1 MKTLA
6 LFVLLLA
13 SVASAQ
19 TDRPRFDRTE
29 WALLSADAAARGL
42 DVYSTH
48 RALSGGNREATLP
61 GWIVN
66 HPPVMAAYSGGIV
79 LGQYYAARKL
89 FPRHRKLAHLITAA
103 DVSITA
109 PFAIRNLYMPLCASG
124 YVDTR
129 YGCQVPITH

>member
-1 MKTLA
+1 MKTVAVFL
-6 LFVLLLA
+6 LLLA
-13 SVASAQ
+13 PVASAQ
-19 TDRPRFDRTE
+19 TNTRIDRTE

-48 RALSGGNREATLP
+48 WALSGGNREVTLP

-103 DVSITA
+103 DVSITT
-109 PFAIRNLYMPLCASG
+109 PFAVRNLYMPRCASG
-124 YVDTR
+124 YIDTLH
-129 YGCQVPITH
+129 GCQVP

>member
-1 MKTLA
+1 MKTFA
-6 LFVLLLA
+6 LLLLLLV

-19 TDRPRFDRTE
+19 TKATERVDRTE

-48 RALSGGNREATLP
+48 RALNGGNREATLP

-89 FPRHRKLAHLITAA
+89 FPHHRKLAHLITAA
-103 DVSITA
+103 DVAITA
-109 PFAIRNLYMPLCASG
+109 PFAVRNLYMPLCASG
-124 YVDTR
+124 YIDTIH
-129 YGCQVPITH
+129 GCQAP

>member
-1 MKTLA
+1 MKTFA
-6 LFVLLLA
+6 LLFLLL
-13 SVASAQ
+13 VPMVFAQ

-29 WALLSADAAARGL
+29 WVLLSADAAARGL

-48 RALSGGNREATLP
+48 RALNGGNREATLP

-109 PFAIRNLYMPLCASG
+109 PFAVRNLYMPLCASG
-124 YVDTR
+124 YIDTIH
-129 YGCQVPITH
+129 GCQAP

>member
-1 MKTLA
+1 MKTLG

-13 SVASAQ
+13 SVASVQ

>member
-1 MKTLA
+1 M
-6 LFVLLLA
+6 FVLLLA

-19 TDRPRFDRTE
+19 TNTPRFDQTE
-29 WALLSADAAARGL
+29 WALLTADVAARGL

-48 RALSGGNREATLP
+48 RALSGGNREVTLP
-61 GWIVN
+61 GWVVN
-66 HPPVMAAYSGGIV
+66 HPPVMAVYSGGIV
-79 LGQYYAARKL
+79 VGQYYAARKL

-109 PFAIRNLYMPLCASG
+109 PFAVRNLYMPLCASG

-129 YGCQVPITH
+129 YGCQAPLTH